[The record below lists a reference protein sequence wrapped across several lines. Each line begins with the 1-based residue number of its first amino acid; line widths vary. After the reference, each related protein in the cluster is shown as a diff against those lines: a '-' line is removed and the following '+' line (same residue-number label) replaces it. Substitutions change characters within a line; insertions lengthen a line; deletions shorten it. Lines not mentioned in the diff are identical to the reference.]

1 MIAQRRKGRENVREK
16 RDAEFSGRNIEEA
29 ISKGLSELDLNRD
42 EVEIHIIS
50 PGSRGVLG
58 IGAEEARVSLT
69 YYVDVPDLPTGVGR
83 AAVGEA
89 SAQAGAQAIAETP
102 SKQPAGQAAPA
113 GLTAAEDEETEVL
126 GEALT
131 DDEFIQ
137 VEQEAIKIVGELLK
151 GMGIS
156 ATVVPLPPQGLMAE
170 QAGEGRPIILDI
182 RGEDL
187 GVLIGRRAESLMA
200 LQYMARMIVN
210 HQLKKWLNIIL
221 DVEQYRAR
229 RERSLRQLALR
240 MADRVAATRQAVPLE
255 AMTPYDRRVIHL
267 ALHGHKQVTT
277 KSIGEGEN
285 RKVVIIPI
293 KNVDK

>member
-1 MIAQRRKGRENVREK
+1 VREK

-29 ISKGLSELDLNRD
+29 ISKGLSELDLSRD
-42 EVEIHIIS
+42 EVEVHIIS

-69 YYVDVPDLPTGVGR
+69 YYVDVPDAPERT
-83 AAVGEA
+83 AQEAAAQPPAQAVGQAVVEKTSARPADRA
-89 SAQAGAQAIAETP
+89 SAPKLSAGENEEETP
-102 SKQPAGQAAPA
+102 
-113 GLTAAEDEETEVL
+113 

-131 DDEFIQ
+131 DEEFVQ
-137 VEQEAIKIVGELLK
+137 AEQEAIKVVSQLLK

-156 ATVVPLPPQGLMAE
+156 AKVVPLPPQGLMAE

-200 LQYMARMIVN
+200 LQYMTRMIVS

-240 MADRVAATRQAVPLE
+240 MAERVAATRQAVPLE

-267 ALHGHKQVTT
+267 TLHGHEQVTT

-293 KNVDK
+293 KNADK

>member
-1 MIAQRRKGRENVREK
+1 MREK

-29 ISKGLSELDLNRD
+29 ISKGLSELDLSRD
-42 EVEIHIIS
+42 EVEVHIIS

-69 YYVDVPDLPTGVGR
+69 YYVDVSDSPERTAQDAVAPSPARAIAQPAVEKASALPTDR
-83 AAVGEA
+83 A
-89 SAQAGAQAIAETP
+89 SAPELSAE
-102 SKQPAGQAAPA
+102 
-113 GLTAAEDEETEVL
+113 EDEEQTL

-131 DDEFIQ
+131 DEEFAQ
-137 VEQEAIKIVGELLK
+137 AEQEAIKLVNQLLK

-156 ATVVPLPPQGLMAE
+156 AKVVPLPPQGLMAE

-200 LQYMARMIVN
+200 LQYMTRMIVS

-240 MADRVAATRQAVPLE
+240 MAERVAATRQAVPLE

-267 ALHGHKQVTT
+267 TLHGHEHVTT

-293 KNVDK
+293 KNADK

>member
-1 MIAQRRKGRENVREK
+1 MREK

-29 ISKGLSELDLNRD
+29 ISKGLSELDLSRD
-42 EVEIHIIS
+42 EVEVHIIS

-69 YYVDVPDLPTGVGR
+69 YYVDVPDSLERPAED
-83 AAVGEA
+83 AAGHSSAQTVAEVVVEKTSAHPADRA
-89 SAQAGAQAIAETP
+89 SALEPSAGD
-102 SKQPAGQAAPA
+102 
-113 GLTAAEDEETEVL
+113 DEEETL

-131 DDEFIQ
+131 DEEFAQ
-137 VEQEAIKIVGELLK
+137 AEQKAIEVVGQLLK

-156 ATVVPLPPQGLMAE
+156 AKVIPLPPQGLMAE

-200 LQYMARMIVN
+200 LQYMTRMIVS

-240 MADRVAATRQAVPLE
+240 MAERVVATRQAVPLE

-267 ALHGHKQVTT
+267 TLHGHEHVTT

-293 KNVDK
+293 KNADK

>member
-1 MIAQRRKGRENVREK
+1 MREK

-29 ISKGLSELDLNRD
+29 ISKGLSELDLSRD
-42 EVEIHIIS
+42 EVEVHIIS

-69 YYVDVPDLPTGVGR
+69 YYVDVPDAPEQTAQE
-83 AAVGEA
+83 AAA
-89 SAQAGAQAIAETP
+89 QPPAQAVEQAVVEET
-102 SKQPAGQAAPA
+102 SARPADRAPA
-113 GLTAAEDEETEVL
+113 PKLSAAEDEEETP

-131 DDEFIQ
+131 DEEFAQ
-137 VEQEAIKIVGELLK
+137 AEQEAIKVVSQLLK

-156 ATVVPLPPQGLMAE
+156 AKVVPLPPQGLMAE

-200 LQYMARMIVN
+200 LQYMTRMIVS

-240 MADRVAATRQAVPLE
+240 MAERVAATRQAVPLE

-267 ALHGHKQVTT
+267 TLHGHEQVTT

-293 KNVDK
+293 KNADK